1 MLKNIAYP
9 RTLLNSYTYCKTQT
23 RSSRLADSSHFS
35 IEHLSQRE
43 TQVKYK
49 PTNVKTTSSWATPEI
64 DTINLLDL
72 CSSNKFLFTTFKE
85 SGYDSPLISHFS
97 SCEQFKRPFR
107 DPEYTDILISRHVT
121 SPTTY
126 LDTTTQYHF
135 HLNGGKAFFHRILD
149 IDPVFWSQILQACR
163 KTDFVRI
170 RELHLA
176 ADTEQELMPYVS
188 KNIQKG
194 HYETSGLKCFGYYYL
209 AGEKK
214 RTTVGKRSSYFKT
227 FQDKELKIETLYCGN
242 IKNIPIS
249 IVIYDKKAEQLE
261 RKNAYSN
268 SQTRIELRLSNVGA
282 RPHILALMESILAS
296 YYQPNGAGFRT
307 RVFVDGVTSHLRF
320 TNHFNKAEDEDLAP
334 WWRSN
339 VISPLY
345 HAGLEMFPG
354 DFSEYL
360 NGRNPLQLPSKIP
373 ANESTKSKRGR
384 RQGSRDSVQRKQR
397 SDAGK
402 PRGPR
407 KTPK

>member
-135 HLNGGKAFFHRILD
+135 HLNGGKHFFHRILE
-149 IDPVFWSQILQACR
+149 IDPVFWSEILRACR
-163 KTDFVRI
+163 ETNFVQI

-176 ADTEQELMPYVS
+176 ADSDKKLMPYVS

-194 HYETSGLKCFGYYYL
+194 HYETSGLKGFGYYSL

-214 RTTVGKRSSYFKT
+214 RTTVGKRSVYFKT
-227 FQDKELKIETLYCGN
+227 FQDKRFEMETLYFGN
-242 IKNIPIS
+242 SKNVPIS
-249 IVIYDKKAEQLE
+249 IVLYDKKAEQLE
-261 RKNAYSN
+261 RKNACAN
-268 SQTRIELRLSNVGA
+268 CQTRIELRLSNVGA
-282 RPHILALMESILAS
+282 QPHILSLMESILAS

-334 WWRSN
+334 WWRSH

-354 DFSEYL
+354 DFTGYL
-360 NGRNPLQLPSKIP
+360 TGHNSLQLPSKI
-373 ANESTKSKRGR
+373 
-384 RQGSRDSVQRKQR
+384 SV
-397 SDAGK
+397 D
-402 PRGPR
+402 
-407 KTPK
+407 T